1 MVQKENSQ
9 NANDK
14 LVKARTGICGF
25 DQITHGGL
33 PNGRPTLIAGGPGCG
48 KTVFGMQFLVSGAA
62 QYNEPG
68 IFVTFEVSPEHLQ
81 QDFRSMK
88 VPLNEMIDEGKIK
101 FSHID
106 LGEAEILEA
115 GDFTLDALKLRL
127 KAAIRSIGAKR
138 IVLDTMENLY
148 SILPEST
155 VLRREIG
162 KFFEWIRQQGLT
174 AVITGELGEY
184 SLTQQGFEAYV
195 SDCVVFLDHRITEQI
210 SKRRLRVV
218 KYRGSEHG
226 EDEYPFVIS
235 ERGISV
241 FPITST
247 TLTHTAPKERLSTGL
262 KSLDAMFDGQGYF
275 RNSAILVAGKAGTG
289 KSTLSAVF
297 AKAACERGED
307 VLYLAFEES
316 PSQIIRNM
324 RSVGVD
330 MQYCVDSGRMIIR
343 AFRPTLRGLEEHL
356 ISFNQTI
363 RDIDP
368 NVVIMDPITS
378 FIDIG
383 SPIEVKSMLARVLD
397 SLKSQNI
404 TSMMTVL
411 TSGLESPEETEVGVS
426 SLMDTWVALDYVM
439 HGQDRQRAIYVVKS
453 RGMDH
458 STEKRR
464 LKISSKG
471 VTVQDF

>member
-1 MVQKENSQ
+1 MDQKNNSR
-9 NANDK
+9 NTNPNFI
-14 LVKARTGICGF
+14 KALTGIHGF

-33 PNGRPTLIAGGPGCG
+33 PCGRPTLVAGGPGCG
-48 KTVFGMQFLVSGAA
+48 KTVFGIQFLVSGAA
-62 QYNEPG
+62 QYDEPG
-68 IFVTFEVSPEHLQ
+68 MLVTFEVSPEHLQ
-81 QDFRSMK
+81 QDFLSMQ
-88 VPLNEMIDEGKIK
+88 VPLKEMVEAGKVKI
-101 FSHID
+101 SHID
-106 LGEAEILEA
+106 LSGAEILET
-115 GDFTLDALKLRL
+115 GDFSLDALKLRL
-127 KAAIRSIGAKR
+127 KAAIQSIGAKR

-148 SILPEST
+148 AVLPDST
-155 VLRREIG
+155 VLRREMG
-162 KFFEWIRQQGLT
+162 KFFEWIRELGLT
-174 AVITGELGEY
+174 AVITGELGENA
-184 SLTQQGFEAYV
+184 LTQHGFEAYV
-195 SDCVVFLDHRITEQI
+195 SDCVVFLDHRIADQI

-218 KYRGSEHG
+218 KYRGSKHG

-247 TLTHTAPKERLSTGL
+247 TLEHAAPEERLSTGL
-262 KSLDAMFDGQGYF
+262 ESLDAMFGGQGYF

-316 PSQIIRNM
+316 PAQIIRNM

-330 MQYCVDSGRMIIR
+330 MQTCVDSGRMIIR
-343 AFRPTLRGLEEHL
+343 AFRPTLHGLEEHL

-363 RDIDP
+363 RELDP
-368 NVVIMDPITS
+368 SVVIMDPITS

-383 SPIEVKSMLARVLD
+383 SPMEVKSMLARVLD

-411 TSGLESPEETEVGVS
+411 TSGLQSPEETDVGVS
-426 SLMDTWVALDYVM
+426 SLMDTWIALDYVM
-439 HGQDRQRAIYVVKS
+439 RGQDRQRTIYVVKS

-458 STEKRR
+458 STEKQR

-471 VTVQDF
+471 VTVQPF